1 MNVSPNEPF
10 KVVYSLYEHQ
20 FLGCLFESFVVQVQ
34 HGKLTLKYQNISSR
48 NAHEF
53 DNGLSESDYEL
64 IKLMESIQQDAIV
77 KKFSAISSKVSK
89 TKAGKTSTK
98 TANRTTNLNRKLNV
112 YDFVNKIYDEEKG
125 DKVTQ
130 KLIEE
135 YIEAKKLK
143 ILNLLL
149 EKNKLVY
156 TMQKDGTPTGEFVE
170 IPKKPATILFHVYKN
185 KDNTQYYPTI
195 RHNEKTIEFRQSDAK
210 IVCNS
215 PAWLLHKTILYHFD
229 RPLEGTKLKPFLRKK
244 FILVNK
250 NVEQTYYQKFV
261 ASLVSVYDV
270 IAVGFDIITK
280 RHEPQAELHFKILS
294 SSTASLFETVSTH
307 QNSSS
312 NESENTVVFE
322 LNFRYNNEIY
332 KVSQLNEN
340 QNSHVIFENKEDKFI
355 FTKFIRQIVI
365 EKAIIS
371 KLKELGLTIQRG
383 KITLPRAKAFSWIT
397 KNETTL
403 KEVGIN
409 LKQHKNEDGKNY
421 FIGKSQISIAINE
434 NKDWF
439 DINAKI
445 FFGEYQIP
453 FIQLREY
460 ILKGQHEFTLPNGEI
475 VLIPEEWFAEYSE
488 LFEFMQSKNERFALK
503 KHHLALVQ
511 NLEQGNLANVTMNRK
526 LQKLYDADNFGEIED
541 FELPKGFKG
550 TLRPYQKAGYNWL
563 RFLQEFNFGGCLAD
577 DMGLGKTVQTLAL
590 LQSQKEKE
598 GEIAPSLL
606 IMPTSL
612 LYNWAVEAKKFAP
625 DLKVWRY
632 TGTDRNKDIV
642 TYFPKYDV
650 ILTSY
655 GTMRIDADILNGF
668 YFNYV
673 ILDESQ
679 AIKNPTSAIS
689 KAVKTLKSRFKLI
702 LTGTPIENSTLDLWS
717 QMSFVNSGL
726 LGNQKFFKTHYQLPI
741 EKQNDVDKARKL
753 QTIIKPFILRRTK
766 KQVATDLPPK
776 VETIIYVEMSSSQE
790 KVYEEAKSYYRNE
803 ILKHIEIQG
812 MAKSQIML
820 LQGLT
825 RLRQLANHPKMV
837 DEEYEG
843 DSGKFSDLW
852 EKLQSVLSE
861 GHKVLIFSQFVR
873 HLTLVRKELD
883 KENISYSYLDGATK
897 DRKAEVENFQNN
909 DKIKVFLL
917 SLKAGGVGLNLTAA
931 DYVFMLDPWWNPAI
945 EAQAVDRAHRIGQE
959 NNVFIY
965 KFITQNSVEEKILAL
980 QQQKIALSQDLIT
993 TESSFVKTLSK
1004 NDIADIL
1011 R

>member
-1 MNVSPNEPF
+1 MNVSPNESF

-34 HGKLTLKYQNISSR
+34 QGKLTLKYQNISSR

-53 DNGLSESDYEL
+53 DKGLSESDYEL
-64 IKLMESIQQDAIV
+64 IKLMDSIQQDSIV
-77 KKFSAISSKVSK
+77 KKFSPVSSKV
-89 TKAGKTSTK
+89 GKTGK
-98 TANRTTNLNRKLNV
+98 KLTIF
-112 YDFVNKIYDEEKG
+112 DFVDKIYDEEKG
-125 DKVTQ
+125 DKVIQ

-135 YIEAKKLK
+135 YVEGKKVK

-156 TMQKDGTPTGEFVE
+156 TMQRDGTPTGEFIE
-170 IPKKPATILFHVYKN
+170 IPKTPATILFHVYKN
-185 KDNTQYYPTI
+185 PESTQYYPTI
-195 RHNEKTIEFRQSDAK
+195 RHEGKTIEFRQSDAK
-210 IVCNS
+210 IVCSS
-215 PAWLLHKTILYHFD
+215 PAWLLHKNILYHFD
-229 RPLEGTKLKPFLRKK
+229 RPLEGAKLKPFLRKK

-250 NVEQTYYQKFV
+250 SVEETYYKKFV
-261 ASLVSVYDV
+261 ASLVSSYTV
-270 IAVGFDIITK
+270 IPVGFEIKKEEHDPK
-280 RHEPQAELHFKILS
+280 AELHFKILS
-294 SSTASLFETVSTH
+294 SSTGSLFGTPTSIKTN
-307 QNSSS
+307 Q
-312 NESENTVVFE
+312 NESETCKSSEANTVIFE
-322 LNFRYNNEIY
+322 LNFRYNNEVY
-332 KVSQLNEN
+332 KVSELNEQ
-340 QNSHVIFENKEDKFI
+340 QNSHVVFENKDDNFV
-355 FTKFIRQIVI
+355 FTKFVRQVIV

-371 KLKELGLTIQRG
+371 KIQELGLKIQKG
-383 KITLPRAKAFSWIT
+383 KITLPRGKAFSWIT
-397 KNETTL
+397 KNENVL
-403 KEVGIN
+403 HQLEIE
-409 LKQHKNEDGKNY
+409 LKQHQNEEGKNY
-421 FIGKSQISIAINE
+421 FIGKSQISISIDE

-439 DINAKI
+439 DINAKV

-453 FIQLREY
+453 FMQIRQY
-460 ILKGQHEFTLPNGEI
+460 ILKGQKEFTLPNGEI
-475 VLIPEEWFAEYSE
+475 AVIPDEWFTEYSE
-488 LFEFMQSKNERFALK
+488 LFEFMQPKEDKFALK
-503 KHHLALVQ
+503 KYHLALVQ
-511 NLEQGNLANVTMNRK
+511 NLEQGNLANVTMDRK
-526 LQKLYDADNFGEIED
+526 LQKLYDADKFGEIED
-541 FELPKGFKG
+541 FPLPKGFKG

-590 LQSQKEKE
+590 LQAQKEKE
-598 GEIAPSLL
+598 GEVAPSLL

-632 TGTDRNKDIV
+632 TGTDRNKDIT
-642 TYFPKYDV
+642 TYFTKYDV

-655 GTMRIDADILNGF
+655 GTMRIDVDILNQY

-717 QMSFVNSGL
+717 QLSFVNGGL
-726 LGNQKFFKTHYQLPI
+726 LGNQKFFKTHYQIPI
-741 EKQNDVDKARKL
+741 EKQSDVDKARKL

-776 VETIIYVEMSSSQE
+776 VENIIYVEMSKSQE

-803 ILKHIEIQG
+803 ILKHIEIKG
-812 MAKSQIML
+812 MGKSQIML

-837 DEEYEG
+837 DPDYEG
-843 DSGKFSDLW
+843 DSGKFSDLC
-852 EKLQSVLSE
+852 EKLKSVLSE

-883 KENISYSYLDGATK
+883 QEKVKYSYLDGGTK

-909 DKIKVFLL
+909 KDIKVFLL

-931 DYVFMLDPWWNPAI
+931 DYVFMLDPWWNPAV
-945 EAQAVDRAHRIGQE
+945 EAQAIDRAHRIGQE
-959 NNVFIY
+959 NKVFIY

-1011 R
+1011 K

>member
-1 MNVSPNEPF
+1 MNVSPNESF

-64 IKLMESIQQDAIV
+64 IKLMDSIQQDAVV
-77 KKFSAISSKVSK
+77 KKFSPVSSKV
-89 TKAGKTSTK
+89 GKSGK
-98 TANRTTNLNRKLNV
+98 KLTIF
-112 YDFVNKIYDEEKG
+112 DFVDKIYDEEKG
-125 DKVTQ
+125 DKVIQ

-135 YIEAKKLK
+135 YIEAKKVK
-143 ILNLLL
+143 ILAILL

-156 TMQKDGTPTGEFVE
+156 TMQRDGTPTGDFIE
-170 IPKKPATILFHVYKN
+170 IPKNPATILFHVYRN

-195 RHNEKTIEFRQSDAK
+195 RHNGNTIEFRQSDAK
-210 IVCNS
+210 LVCSS
-215 PAWLLHKTILYHFD
+215 PAWLLYKNILYHFD
-229 RPLEGTKLKPFLRKK
+229 RPLEGAKLKPFLRKK

-250 NVEQTYYQKFV
+250 NVEETYYQKFV
-261 ASLVSVYDV
+261 ASLIASYDV
-270 IAVGFDIITK
+270 IPVDFQIIKKQFDPK
-280 RHEPQAELHFKILS
+280 PELHFKILS
-294 SSTASLFETVSTH
+294 SSTGSLFDTAVSAKPV
-307 QNSSS
+307 Q
-312 NESENTVVFE
+312 NESENTVIFE
-322 LNFRYNNEIY
+322 LSFRYDTEIY
-332 KVSQLNEN
+332 KVSDLNET
-340 QNSHVIFENKEDKFI
+340 QTGHVVFENKDDNFI
-355 FTKFIRQIVI
+355 FTKFIRQVVT
-365 EKAIIS
+365 EKVVLV
-371 KLKELGLTIQRG
+371 KLKELGLNLQKG
-383 KITLPRAKAFSWIT
+383 KVTMPRAKAFSWINN
-397 KNETTL
+397 KENTL
-403 KEVGIN
+403 QELGIL
-409 LKQHKNEDGKNY
+409 LKQHQNEEGKNY
-421 FIGKSQISIAINE
+421 FIGKSQISISINE

-439 DINAKI
+439 DINAKV

-453 FIQLREY
+453 FMQLRQY
-460 ILKGQHEFTLPNGEI
+460 ILKGQKEFTLPNGEI
-475 VLIPEEWFAEYSE
+475 AVIPEEWFTEYSE
-488 LFEFMQSKNERFALK
+488 LFEFMQSKNDDFALK

-511 NLEQGNLANVTMNRK
+511 NLEQGNLANVTMDRK
-526 LQKLYDADNFGEIED
+526 LQKLYDSDNFGEIED
-541 FELPKGFKG
+541 FKLPKGFKG

-590 LQSQKEKE
+590 LQAQKEKE

-632 TGTDRNKDIV
+632 TGTDRNKDI
-642 TYFPKYDV
+642 TSYFPKYDV

-717 QMSFVNSGL
+717 QMSFVNGGL

-741 EKQNDVDKARKL
+741 EKQNDVDKSRKL

-776 VETIIYVEMSSSQE
+776 VENIIYVEMSAAQE

-803 ILKHIEIQG
+803 ILKHIEMQG

-837 DEEYEG
+837 DSDYEG
-843 DSGKFSDLW
+843 DSGKFSDLT
-852 EKLQSVLSE
+852 EKLKSVLSE

-873 HLTLVRKELD
+873 HLTLVRNELNKD
-883 KENISYSYLDGATK
+883 KIKYSYLDGGTK
-897 DRKAEVENFQNN
+897 DRKAEVENFQNDEN
-909 DKIKVFLL
+909 IKVFLL

-959 NNVFIY
+959 NKVFIY

-1011 R
+1011 K

>member
-1 MNVSPNEPF
+1 MNVSPNESF

-20 FLGCLFESFVVQVQ
+20 FLGCLFESFVVQVK

-53 DNGLSESDYEL
+53 DKGLSESDYEL
-64 IKLMESIQQDAIV
+64 IELMDSIQQDVII
-77 KKFSAISSKVSK
+77 KKFTPVSSKVAK
-89 TKAGKTSTK
+89 TTRSNKTGK
-98 TANRTTNLNRKLNV
+98 KLTIF
-112 YDFVNKIYDEEKG
+112 DFVDKIYDKEKG

-130 KLIEE
+130 KLIED
-135 YIEAKKLK
+135 YIEDKKIK

-156 TMQKDGTPTGEFVE
+156 TMQKDGTPTGEFIE
-170 IPKKPATILFHVYKN
+170 IPKMATSIHFHVYKN
-185 KDNTQYYPTI
+185 PENTQYYPTI
-195 RHNEKTIEFRQSDAK
+195 RHEGKTIDFRQSDAK

-215 PAWLLHKTILYHFD
+215 PAWLLHKNILYHFD
-229 RPLEGTKLKPFLRKK
+229 RQLEGAKLKPFLRKK

-250 NVEQTYYQKFV
+250 SVEETYYKKFV
-261 ASLVSVYDV
+261 ASLISSYTV
-270 IAVGFDIITK
+270 IAVGFDIVVEK
-280 RHEPQAELHFKILS
+280 HEPQTELHFKIIS
-294 SSTASLFETVSTH
+294 SSISSLFNTSVSSKTP
-307 QNSSS
+307 QNE
-312 NESENTVVFE
+312 NESTVVFE
-322 LNFRYNNEIY
+322 LNFRYKDDIY
-332 KVSQLNEN
+332 KVSELNEQ
-340 QNSHVIFENKEDKFI
+340 QNAHVIFENRNDKFI
-355 FTKFIRQIVI
+355 FTKFTRQIML
-365 EKAIIS
+365 EKAVIS
-371 KLKELGLTIQRG
+371 KLKELGLELQKG
-383 KITLPRAKAFSWIT
+383 KLTLPRGKAFSWIAA
-397 KNETTL
+397 NESTL
-403 KEVGIN
+403 QELGIE
-409 LKQHKNEDGKNY
+409 LKQYQNEEGKNY
-421 FIGKSQISIAINE
+421 FIGKSQISISIDE

-445 FFGEYQIP
+445 FFGEYEIP
-453 FIQLREY
+453 FMQIRQY
-460 ILKGQHEFTLPNGEI
+460 ILKGQKEFTLPNGEI
-475 VLIPEEWFAEYSE
+475 AVIPDEWFTEYSE
-488 LFEFMQSKNERFALK
+488 LFEFMQAKDDKFALK
-503 KHHLALVQ
+503 KYHLAIVQ
-511 NLEQGNLANVTMNRK
+511 NLEQGNFANVTMDRK
-526 LQKLYDADNFGEIED
+526 LQKLYNSDDFGEIDD
-541 FELPKGFKG
+541 FSLPKDFKG
-550 TLRPYQKAGYNWL
+550 QLRPYQKAGYNWL
-563 RFLQEFNFGGCLAD
+563 RFLQEYNFGGCLAD

-598 GEIAPSLL
+598 GEVAPSLL

-625 DLKVWRY
+625 NLKVWRY
-632 TGTDRNKDIV
+632 TGTDRNKDIT
-642 TYFPKYDV
+642 TYFSKYDV

-655 GTMRIDADILNGF
+655 GTMRIDVDILNQF

-717 QMSFVNSGL
+717 QMSFVNGGL
-726 LGNQKFFKTHYQLPI
+726 LGNQKFFKTHYQIPI
-741 EKQNDVDKARKL
+741 EKQSDVDKARKL

-776 VETIIYVEMSSSQE
+776 VENIIYVEMSKSQE

-803 ILKHIEIQG
+803 ILKHIEIKG
-812 MAKSQIML
+812 MGKSQIML

-837 DEEYEG
+837 DSDYEG
-843 DSGKFSDLW
+843 DSGKFSDLT
-852 EKLQSVLSE
+852 EKLKSVLSE

-873 HLTLVRKELD
+873 HLTLVRNELD
-883 KENISYSYLDGATK
+883 KDKINYSYLDGGTK
-897 DRKAEVENFQNN
+897 DRKAEVENFQTNK
-909 DKIKVFLL
+909 DIKVFLL

-931 DYVFMLDPWWNPAI
+931 DYVFMLDPWWNPAV

-959 NNVFIY
+959 NKVFIY

-1004 NDIADIL
+1004 DDIADIL
-1011 R
+1011 K

>member
-1 MNVSPNEPF
+1 MNVSPTGSF
-10 KVVYSLYEHQ
+10 KVVYSMYEHE

-34 HGKLTLKYQNISSR
+34 QGKLTLKYQNISSR

-53 DNGLSESDYEL
+53 DKGLSESDYEL
-64 IKLMESIQQDAIV
+64 IKLMDSIQQDAVV
-77 KKFSAISSKVSK
+77 KKFSPISSKL
-89 TKAGKTSTK
+89 GKTGK
-98 TANRTTNLNRKLNV
+98 KLTIF
-112 YDFVNKIYDEEKG
+112 DFVDKIYDEEKG
-125 DKVTQ
+125 DKITQ

-143 ILNLLL
+143 ILTLLL
-149 EKNKLVY
+149 EKSKLVY
-156 TMQKDGTPTGEFVE
+156 TMQKDGTPTGEFIE
-170 IPKKPATILFHVYKN
+170 IPKTAASIHFHVYKN
-185 KDNTQYYPTI
+185 PESTQYYPTI
-195 RHNEKTIEFRQSDAK
+195 RHNGKTIEFRQSDAK

-215 PAWLLHKTILYHFD
+215 PAWLLHKNILYHFD
-229 RPLEGTKLKPFLRKK
+229 RPLEGAKLKPFLRKK

-250 NVEQTYYQKFV
+250 NVEETYYQKFV
-261 ASLVSVYDV
+261 ASLVSSYTV
-270 IAVGFDIITK
+270 IPVGFEIRK
-280 RHEPQAELHFKILS
+280 EEHEPKAELHFKILS
-294 SSTASLFETVSTH
+294 SSTASLFDAVVST
-307 QNSSS
+307 NSNSIK
-312 NESENTVVFE
+312 NELGSENTVIFE

-332 KVSQLNEN
+332 KVSELNEN
-340 QNSHVIFENKEDKFI
+340 QNSHVVFENKNGNFV
-355 FTKFIRQIVI
+355 FTKFVRQVVA
-365 EKAIIS
+365 EKEIIS
-371 KLKELGLTIQRG
+371 KLKELGLNFQKG
-383 KITLPRAKAFSWIT
+383 KITLARGKAFSWISD
-397 KNETTL
+397 NENQL
-403 KEVGIN
+403 QELQID
-409 LKQHKNEDGKNY
+409 LKQHQNEDGKNY
-421 FIGKSQISIAINE
+421 FIGKSQISISIDE

-439 DINAKI
+439 DINAKV

-453 FIQLREY
+453 FMQIRQY
-460 ILKGQHEFTLPNGEI
+460 ILKGQKEFILPNGEI
-475 VLIPEEWFAEYSE
+475 AVIPDEWFTEYSE
-488 LFEFMQSKNERFALK
+488 LFEFMQSKEDKFALK

-511 NLEQGNLANVTMNRK
+511 NLEQGNLANVTMDRK
-526 LQKLYDADNFGEIED
+526 LQKLYDADKFGEIED
-541 FELPKGFKG
+541 FPLPKGFKG
-550 TLRPYQKAGYNWL
+550 QLRPYQKAGYNWL

-606 IMPTSL
+606 VMPTSL

-632 TGTDRNKDIV
+632 TGTDRNKDI
-642 TYFPKYDV
+642 TSYFTKYDI

-717 QMSFVNSGL
+717 QMSFVNGGL
-726 LGNQKFFKTHYQLPI
+726 LGNQKFFKTHYQIPI
-741 EKQNDVDKARKL
+741 EKQSDVDKARKL

-776 VETIIYVEMSSSQE
+776 VENIIYVEMSKSQE

-803 ILKHIEIQG
+803 ILKHIELQG

-837 DEEYEG
+837 DPDYEG

-852 EKLQSVLSE
+852 EKLQAVLSE

-883 KENISYSYLDGATK
+883 KENVKYSYLDGGTK

-909 DKIKVFLL
+909 KDIKVFLL

-931 DYVFMLDPWWNPAI
+931 DYVFMLDPWWNPAV

-959 NNVFIY
+959 NKVFIY

-1011 R
+1011 K